1 MENLNQTQPLVDSF
15 FRPKTRGELLEK
27 LKQGIKCEVVA
38 SNEQITSI
46 CLDGWLKFQGRYRT
60 LYSPN
65 IGWIIYESI

>member
-65 IGWIIYESI
+65 RGWIIYESI